1 MISWWDRVV
10 VSHITFFFLIMKLNI
25 KIKMKLN
32 TKISIKKIL
41 TEFKKSRE
49 GK

>member
-10 VSHITFFFLIMKLNI
+10 VSHITFFLIMKLNI